1 MHARAL
7 SRRGARAAI
16 LVDRCEEGYPFLL
29 LPHAMEP
36 VAPIGDRDLT
46 DRRARIR
53 LGRGDED
60 RVPAAG
66 PAASEDRSAP
76 WIDVVAPAHV
86 CERIAPVLE
95 LPRRRERPAIALA
108 RSEAAVVEDKD
119 RESSVGERVVIRL
132 IELRVRESHPSR
144 SLHDER
150 PSAGRLIGAMK
161 EAVQANAV
169 AEERDLIGPHAFAY
183 T

>member
-46 DRRARIR
+46 DRRARVR
-53 LGRGDED
+53 LGCGDED

-66 PAASEDRSAP
+66 PAASEDRAAP
-76 WIDVVAPAHV
+76 CIDVIAPAHV
-86 CERIAPVLE
+86 RERIAPVL
-95 LPRRRERPAIALA
+95 
-108 RSEAAVVEDKD
+108 
-119 RESSVGERVVIRL
+119 
-132 IELRVRESHPSR
+132 
-144 SLHDER
+144 
-150 PSAGRLIGAMK
+150 
-161 EAVQANAV
+161 
-169 AEERDLIGPHAFAY
+169 
-183 T
+183 